1 MAFNKHVFPA
11 PIGPTIPIKSPFST
25 VNFISFN
32 NSIVSISGIFSSSFF
47 MSLTSNFISVSFFA
61 VLFFFFVLN
70 EPQILLF
77 LLEKAI

>member
-47 MSLTSNFISVSFFA
+47 MSLTSNFISVSFSS
-61 VLFFFFVLN
+61 FFSIVCS
-70 EPQILLF
+70 
-77 LLEKAI
+77 